1 MAVRSRDVLIC
12 VGSVAAVTSG
22 LWLPL
27 EADAS
32 PAFSPALI
40 VLKSSICFLGLLVP
54 LLGWGEAFL
63 RACESVA
70 TRLGFEGPA
79 IPAPFRAATAALAGM
94 ILVGIWL
101 FATGLVLAPTAG
113 LALALLAPGYAAF
126 IACRPAA
133 GVWSGTRSVWR
144 TWNTAARA
152 LAIVVGVC
160 ALIRLSAAFA
170 FQHHQDAYTY
180 HLAVSETWIRTRHSG
195 VYLDNLY
202 SGLSF
207 APEHYYLLLRL
218 LARGV
223 AEQNA
228 LAQLTHVVLGHFVA
242 VLALGVA
249 SRRWLGWFGALT
261 VMLFAI
267 AEKLMFISQLPKNDT
282 FVVVACFV
290 AAVALVRGWAGG
302 FVAAAMVPLVVKIN
316 GLIVFPAL
324 AIGALWLPDLWRDR
338 RRRTLGLFAV
348 AGGVALAAWAPF
360 ALNNYHVTGNPLIPL
375 ANHLF
380 RSPYAPPESTAILA
394 GVAFFDLTWTG
405 ALRSPYELVLQHP
418 LYIAGLICGL
428 VLIAWRPKSA
438 VSPGRDYWFFVV
450 VALAYFFLLQIASG
464 EFVRRAEARHF
475 QVTALLLLPLALV
488 PVWQILT
495 VTGLWTWLRW
505 GVAAFA
511 LTQTHADM
519 FARSFSA
526 FLVSGHHTSAIL
538 HHKPVMDLNNEL
550 AKRVRVNGG
559 TPIVLAL
566 STDNTPM
573 FLTNARFW
581 HRTLSYP
588 VWSWKMEQ
596 FTAADWRKAIADNGI
611 EYAIVSGDEPLA
623 EKGLLELPFTVIA
636 ERGRY
641 RLIEFDRQRASGSE

>member
-1 MAVRSRDVLIC
+1 MAPRSRDLLIC
-12 VGSVAAVTSG
+12 LGSAAAVTSG

-32 PAFSPALI
+32 SAFSPTLI
-40 VLKSSICFLGLLVP
+40 VLKSSICFLGLIVP

-63 RACESVA
+63 RACEAFARPMAYEV
-70 TRLGFEGPA
+70 RDVPA
-79 IPAPFRAATAALAGM
+79 WFRAATAGLTGM
-94 ILVGIWL
+94 ILVGIAMFAFGL
-101 FATGLVLAPTAG
+101 FVAPTAG
-113 LALALLAPGYAAF
+113 LAVAVLAPGYVAF
-126 IACRPAA
+126 IAGRPGA
-133 GVWSGTRSVWR
+133 GVVAETIAVWR
-144 TWNTAARA
+144 EWSTAERV
-152 LAIVVGVC
+152 LAIVVAVT

-170 FQHHQDAYTY
+170 FQHHQDAYT
-180 HLAVSETWIRTRHSG
+180 HNLAVSETWIRTGHTG

-218 LARGV
+218 LGRGV

-242 VLALGVA
+242 VLALGVV

-261 VMLFAI
+261 VVLFAI

-282 FVVVACFV
+282 FVVAACFV

-324 AIGALWLPDLWRDR
+324 ALGVLLLPDLWRHGR
-338 RRRTLGLFAV
+338 WRLTLGLFALAGAV
-348 AGGVALAAWAPF
+348 AIAAWMPF
-360 ALNNYHVTGNPLIPL
+360 ALNNFHVTGNPLIPL
-375 ANHLF
+375 ANNVF
-380 RSPYAPPESTAILA
+380 KSPYAPPQSTAILA
-394 GVAFFDLTWTG
+394 GVAFFDLTWMG
-405 ALRSPYELVLQHP
+405 AFRSPYELLLQHP
-418 LYIAGLICGL
+418 LYIAGLLAGVVLL
-428 VLIAWRPKSA
+428 VSRPKSDA
-438 VSPGRDYWFFVV
+438 PLDRDYWFLLV
-450 VALAYFFLLQIASG
+450 VALSYFFMLQIASG
-464 EFVRRAEARHF
+464 EFERQAEARHF

-488 PVWQILT
+488 PVWQLLAM
-495 VTGLWTWLRW
+495 TGLRSWLRW

-550 AKRVRVNGG
+550 SRRVRSTGG

-581 HRTLSYP
+581 HRTFSYP
-588 VWSWKMEQ
+588 VWGWDMEHM
-596 FTAADWRKAIADNGI
+596 TIADWQKAVTDNHI
-611 EYAIVSGDEPLA
+611 QYAIVSGDEPKA
-623 EKGLLELPFTVIA
+623 EKGLLELPYTVVA

-641 RLIEFDRQRASGSE
+641 RLIEFSGK